1 MENRKLLKNKIRDA
15 LEKLDF
21 IEKDLLKISYYIN
34 SKLGEVD
41 SVRATFIQLKYFLE
55 QHKGELNG
63 KYKRP
68 KKSLV
73 SKR

>member
-41 SVRATFIQLKYFLE
+41 SERATLIQLKYFLE
-55 QHKGELNG
+55 QNKVELNG